1 MHPQTHKMWEYFSRP
16 GFRIICCTE
25 FVEDG
30 RMNEIHTRTCINCH
44 FWWCLY
50 FKNVQKWYLSLDSWE
65 RNFIRN
71 FIQIVC
77 KLKVDSIFDIF
88 EDRSSKKDSL
98 LYIHTYLL
106 TSTYLVILYQVH
118 LRLKV
123 ADDAVFFCR
132 THQTKI

>member
-1 MHPQTHKMWEYFSRP
+1 MDEWMKYTPVRALIVTFDGAYTSKM
-16 GFRIICCTE
+16 
-25 FVEDG
+25 
-30 RMNEIHTRTCINCH
+30 
-44 FWWCLY
+44 
-50 FKNVQKWYLSLDSWE
+50 FKNDTYHSWE
-65 RNFIRN
+65 RNFVKN